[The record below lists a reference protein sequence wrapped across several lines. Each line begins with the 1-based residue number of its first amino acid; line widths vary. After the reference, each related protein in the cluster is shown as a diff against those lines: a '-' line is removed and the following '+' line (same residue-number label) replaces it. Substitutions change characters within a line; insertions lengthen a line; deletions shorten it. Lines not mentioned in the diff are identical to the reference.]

1 MARILNLTGR
11 PLRIIDPADRE
22 TIIMVLQSD
31 GNSPTVRHRD
41 EGMTSVDSTVPG
53 WRGITRIPVSCKGRA
68 THAFLPPYREDTFLV
83 VSCMVQQTTKDLFP
97 ERDDIL
103 TPGRNIRR
111 NGVHYGSLGLTA
123 SGATARRLLTR

>member
-22 TIIMVLQSD
+22 TTIMVLQPD

-41 EGMTSVDSTVPG
+41 EGMTEVDATIPG

-68 THAFLPPYREDTFLV
+68 THAFLPPYRDDTFLV
-83 VSCMVQQTTKDLFP
+83 VSRMVQQTVGDLFP

-111 NGVHYGSLGLTA
+111 GGVHYGCLGLTA
-123 SGATARRLLTR
+123 SGATARRLLRK

>member
-22 TIIMVLQSD
+22 TTIMMLQPD

-41 EGMTSVDSTVPG
+41 EGMTEVDATVPG

-83 VSCMVQQTTKDLFP
+83 VSRMVQQTVGDLFP

-111 NGVHYGSLGLTA
+111 GGVHYGSLGLTA
-123 SGATARRLLTR
+123 SGATARRLLRK

>member
-11 PLRIIDPADRE
+11 PLRIIDPDDRE

-31 GNSPTVRHRD
+31 GTSPSVRHRD

-68 THAFLPPYREDTFLV
+68 THAFLPPYRDDTFLV
-83 VSCMVQQTTKDLFP
+83 VSRMVQQTTEELFP

-111 NGVHYGSLGLTA
+111 NGVHYGCLGLTA
-123 SGATARRLLTR
+123 SGATARKLLKR

>member
-1 MARILNLTGR
+1 MAHILNLTGR
-11 PLRIIDPADRE
+11 PLRIIDPDDRE
-22 TIIMVLQSD
+22 TTIMVLQPD
-31 GNSPTVRHRD
+31 GASPSVRHRD

-68 THAFLPPYREDTFLV
+68 THAFLPPYRDDTFLV
-83 VSCMVQQTTKDLFP
+83 VSRMVQQTTEDLFP

-111 NGVHYGSLGLTA
+111 NGVHHGCLGLTA
-123 SGATARRLLTR
+123 SGATARRLLRK

>member
-68 THAFLPPYREDTFLV
+68 THVFLPPYREDTFLV
-83 VSCMVQQTTKDLFP
+83 VSRMVQQTTEDLFP

-123 SGATARRLLTR
+123 SDATARRLLTR

>member
-11 PLRIIDPADRE
+11 PLRIIDPDDRE
-22 TIIMVLQSD
+22 ITIMVLQPD
-31 GNSPTVRHRD
+31 GSSPSVRHRD

-68 THAFLPPYREDTFLV
+68 THAFLPPYRDDTFLV
-83 VSCMVQQTTKDLFP
+83 VSRMVQQTVEDLFP

-103 TPGRNIRR
+103 TPGRNVRR
-111 NGVHYGSLGLTA
+111 NGVHHGCLGLTA
-123 SGATARRLLTR
+123 SGATARRLLRK

>member
-22 TIIMVLQSD
+22 TTIMVLQPD

-41 EGMTSVDSTVPG
+41 EGMTEVDATVPG

-83 VSCMVQQTTKDLFP
+83 VSRMVQQTTEDLFP

-111 NGVHYGSLGLTA
+111 GGVHYGSLGLTA
-123 SGATARRLLTR
+123 SEATARRLLRK

>member
-11 PLRIIDPADRE
+11 PLRIIDPDDRE
-22 TIIMVLQSD
+22 TTIMVLQPD
-31 GNSPTVRHRD
+31 GASPSVRHRD

-53 WRGITRIPVSCKGRA
+53 WRGITRVPVSCKGRA

-83 VSCMVQQTTKDLFP
+83 VSRMVQQTTEELFP

-123 SGATARRLLTR
+123 SGATARRLLRK

>member
-22 TIIMVLQSD
+22 TTIMVLQPD

-41 EGMTSVDSTVPG
+41 EGMTSVHATTPG
-53 WRGITRIPVSCKGRA
+53 WRGVTVIPVSCKGRA
-68 THAFLPPYREDTFLV
+68 THAFLPPYRDDTFLV
-83 VSCMVQQTTKDLFP
+83 VSRMVQQTVEELFP

-103 TPGRNIRR
+103 TPGRNVRR
-111 NGVHYGSLGLTA
+111 GGVHYGCLGLTA
-123 SGATARRLLTR
+123 SGATARRLLRK

>member
-11 PLRIIDPADRE
+11 PLRIIDPDDRE
-22 TIIMVLQSD
+22 TTIMVLQPD

-41 EGMTSVDSTVPG
+41 EGMTSVDSTIPG

-68 THAFLPPYREDTFLV
+68 THAFLPPYRDDTFLV
-83 VSCMVQQTTKDLFP
+83 VSRMVQQTTEDLFP

-111 NGVHYGSLGLTA
+111 NGVHHGCLGLTA
-123 SGATARRLLTR
+123 SGATARRLLRK

>member
-11 PLRIIDPADRE
+11 PLRIIDPDDRE
-22 TIIMVLQSD
+22 TTIMVLPVD
-31 GNSPTVRHRD
+31 GNSPSVRHRD
-41 EGMTSVDSTVPG
+41 EGMTSVDSTIPG

-83 VSCMVQQTTKDLFP
+83 VSRMVQQTTEELFP

-103 TPGRNIRR
+103 TPGRNVRR

-123 SGATARRLLTR
+123 SEATARRLLRK

>member
-1 MARILNLTGR
+1 
-11 PLRIIDPADRE
+11 
-22 TIIMVLQSD
+22 MVLQPD

-68 THAFLPPYREDTFLV
+68 THAFLPPYRDDTFLV
-83 VSCMVQQTTKDLFP
+83 VSRMVQQTTEDLFP

-103 TPGRNIRR
+103 TPGRNVRR

-123 SGATARRLLTR
+123 SGATARRLLRK

>member
-22 TIIMVLQSD
+22 TTIMVLQPD

-41 EGMTSVDSTVPG
+41 EGMTSVNATVPG
-53 WRGITRIPVSCKGRA
+53 WRGVTRIPVSCKGRPM
-68 THAFLPPYREDTFLV
+68 HAFLPPYREDTFLV
-83 VSCMVQQTTKDLFP
+83 VSRMVQQTTEELFP

-123 SGATARRLLTR
+123 SEATARRLLKR

>member
-1 MARILNLTGR
+1 
-11 PLRIIDPADRE
+11 
-22 TIIMVLQSD
+22 MVLQPD

-41 EGMTSVDSTVPG
+41 EGMTEVDATVPG

-68 THAFLPPYREDTFLV
+68 THAFLPPYRDDTFLV
-83 VSCMVQQTTKDLFP
+83 VSRMVQQTVEDLFP

-111 NGVHYGSLGLTA
+111 GGVHYGSLGLTA
-123 SGATARRLLTR
+123 SGATARRLLRK

>member
-31 GNSPTVRHRD
+31 GPSPSVRHRD
-41 EGMTSVDSTVPG
+41 EGMASVNATVPG
-53 WRGITRIPVSCKGRA
+53 WRAITRIPVSCKGRA

-83 VSCMVQQTTKDLFP
+83 VSRMVQQTTEDLFP

-123 SGATARRLLTR
+123 SGATARRFLER

>member
-11 PLRIIDPADRE
+11 PLRIIDPADRD
-22 TIIMVLQSD
+22 TTIMVLPVD
-31 GNSPTVRHRD
+31 GNSPSVRHRD
-41 EGMTSVDSTVPG
+41 EGMTSVDSTIPG
-53 WRGITRIPVSCKGRA
+53 WRGVTRIPVLCKGRA

-83 VSCMVQQTTKDLFP
+83 VSRMVQQTVEEVFP

-111 NGVHYGSLGLTA
+111 NGVHYGCLGLTA
-123 SGATARRLLTR
+123 SGATARRLLRK

>member
-1 MARILNLTGR
+1 MTRILNMTGR
-11 PLRIIDPADRE
+11 QLRIVDPADRE
-22 TIIMVLQSD
+22 TTIMVLQPD

-41 EGMTSVDSTVPG
+41 EGMTEVDATVPG
-53 WRGITRIPVSCKGRA
+53 WRGITRVPVSCKGRA

-83 VSCMVQQTTKDLFP
+83 VSRMVQQTTEDLFP

-111 NGVHYGSLGLTA
+111 NGVHYGCLGLTA
-123 SGATARRLLTR
+123 SGATARRLLRK